1 MTGNR
6 KTYIKLRITLIGIIF
21 FIMISVI
28 GAKAV
33 YLQVFCGSW
42 LSQKAAAQYEKTFV
56 QTSKRGTIYDRNMHD
71 MAVSIEATSVA
82 ARPSRIEDKKA
93 AARQLSAILNIDM
106 QQLQQRLQTNQGF
119 TWVKRQVTPKEMDA
133 VEALNLSGID
143 FIPEYTRFYPNK
155 ELAAQ
160 LIGFTGLDGNGLEGI
175 EYIYD
180 RILSGREHTV
190 IVLKDALGRRFAKDR
205 HAGKGDV
212 VPLSSGKNIILTID
226 RTIQYIAES
235 ALQSAVR
242 EFEAA
247 SGMAVVMNP
256 ATGAILALA
265 HTPTFNPNIFSSY
278 PRESWRN
285 RSITDPFEPGST
297 MKIFSAAAALE
308 SGICGPNTI
317 FFCENGAYRIGK
329 NTIHDTHPRG
339 WLSLQQ
345 IVKYSSNI
353 GISKVMEMV
362 GFETLYQS
370 LVTFGFGE
378 KTGLGCPGETSG
390 SLAPHERWT
399 AIDASAIAFGQ
410 GISVSAIQL
419 VAAASSLANGG
430 LLMKPYIVEAV
441 TNENGRIIERSKATV
456 IRRTVKPETAAV
468 VNRIMQTVI
477 TEGGTG
483 ATAALDGYTISGKT
497 GTAQKIDESRTY
509 TNGKYL
515 SSFLGFAPA
524 AKPAAVI
531 LVVIDEPQNAHY
543 GGTVAAPAFRKIAHE
558 TLQYL
563 NVPPENK
570 NNGLRQASLSSEVEG

>member
-1 MTGNR
+1 
-6 KTYIKLRITLIGIIF
+6 
-21 FIMISVI
+21 
-28 GAKAV
+28 
-33 YLQVFCGSW
+33 
-42 LSQKAAAQYEKTFV
+42 
-56 QTSKRGTIYDRNMHD
+56 
-71 MAVSIEATSVA
+71 
-82 ARPSRIEDKKA
+82 
-93 AARQLSAILNIDM
+93 
-106 QQLQQRLQTNQGF
+106 
-119 TWVKRQVTPKEMDA
+119 
-133 VEALNLSGID
+133 GID

-180 RILSGREHTV
+180 QVLSGGEQTV
-190 IVLKDALGRRFAKDR
+190 IVLKDALGRRFANDR
-205 HAGKGDV
+205 HAGEGDV
-212 VPLSSGKNIILTID
+212 VPLSSGKNIILSID
-226 RTIQYIAES
+226 RTIQYITES
-235 ALQSAVR
+235 ALQSSVL
-242 EFEAA
+242 EFEAK

-265 HTPTFNPNIFSSY
+265 HTPTFNPNIFSGY

-297 MKIFSAAAALE
+297 MKIFTAAAALE

-317 FFCENGAYRIGK
+317 FFCENGAYRVGR

-362 GFETLYQS
+362 GSETLYQS
-370 LVTFGFGE
+370 LVKFGFGE

-390 SLAPHERWT
+390 SLAPCERWT
-399 AIDASAIAFGQ
+399 AIDSSAIAFGQ

-441 TNENGRIIERSKATV
+441 TNENGRIIERSKPTV
-456 IRRTVKPETAAV
+456 VRRTVKPETAAV

-563 NVPPENK
+563 NVPPEIK